1 MAIRPGYVARETGN
15 NLVRNFTITLASI
28 MTVAVSLALVGAS
41 LMAQQGVERA
51 TRRWQGGIEFIV
63 FLNPEATPE
72 QIKAVED
79 DLKNNPQIDQNGV
92 TFVDKQA
99 AYAEFK
105 ELFRDS
111 PEMID
116 SVTPEILPASFRVEP
131 KDKTADTITALS
143 ELYKTKPGVKQVV
156 SATDTIKLV
165 QKFSQFLT
173 KVILV
178 VAVSLL
184 GVAVLLIMN
193 TIRMAMYARR
203 REIEVMKLVGA
214 TNWFIRVPFMAEGL
228 VQGLFGVALSVG
240 LLVVVRPWFQNVL
253 PSSTEFPIFSDL
265 VPASTDMLPIYLL
278 MTVLGCLIGAGGAG
292 IAVTRFLDV

>member
-15 NLVRNFTITLASI
+15 NLIRNFTITLASI
-28 MTVAVSLALVGAS
+28 LTVTVSLALVGAS

-51 TRRWQGGIEFIV
+51 TQRWQGGIEFIV
-63 FLNPEATPE
+63 FLNPEAAQD
-72 QIKAVED
+72 QINAVGD
-79 DLKNNPQIDQNGV
+79 DLRKNPQIDKV

-111 PEMID
+111 PEMIE
-116 SVTPEILPASFRVEP
+116 SVTPDILPASYRVEP
-131 KDKTADTITALS
+131 KDKSAEVITALS
-143 ELYKTKPGVKQVV
+143 EQFKTKPGVKQVV

-165 QKFSQFLT
+165 QRFSQFLT
-173 KVILV
+173 RVILF
-178 VAVSLL
+178 VAVFLL

-193 TIRMAMYARR
+193 TIRMAMFARR

-228 VQGLFGVALSVG
+228 VQGVIGVAVSVG
-240 LLVVVRPWFQNVL
+240 LLAVVRPWFQNVL
-253 PSSTEFPIFSDL
+253 PSSSEFPIFSDL

>member
-15 NLVRNFTITLASI
+15 NLIRNFTITLASI
-28 MTVAVSLALVGAS
+28 LTVTVSLALVGAS

-51 TRRWQGGIEFIV
+51 TQRWQGGIEFIV
-63 FLNPEATPE
+63 FLNPEAS
-72 QIKAVED
+72 QDQVNAVGD
-79 DLKNNPQIDQNGV
+79 DLRKNPQIDKV

-111 PEMID
+111 PEMIE
-116 SVTPEILPASFRVEP
+116 SVTPDILPASYRVEP
-131 KDKTADTITALS
+131 KDKTAEVITALS
-143 ELYKTKPGVKQVV
+143 DQFKTKPGVKQVV

-165 QKFSQFLT
+165 QRFSQFLT
-173 KVILV
+173 RVILF
-178 VAVSLL
+178 VAVFLL

-193 TIRMAMYARR
+193 TIRMAMFARR

-214 TNWFIRVPFMAEGL
+214 TNLFIRVPFMAEGL
-228 VQGLFGVALSVG
+228 VQGVIGVVISVG
-240 LLVVVRPWFQNVL
+240 LLAVVRPWFQNVL
-253 PSSTEFPIFSDL
+253 PSSAEFPIFSDL